1 MQQDFILQKWAVW
14 PPLQADAEQDLA
26 RQGELLASVP
36 KMLKRR
42 LSPLAKIV
50 FCAANECID
59 EHTIIP
65 TVFSST
71 HGELGKSFAMME
83 MLEAG
88 EEISPTAFSLSVHN
102 AIAGLFSIAWQNK
115 LQSTVVAPGEEGLA
129 AAFIEALGL
138 LQEGAEQVLL
148 VFYDEPMLDFYPFA
162 PFKLSAD
169 ESCALALRI
178 AKSGEGQALRMSLL
192 PLTGNDGEQPVQLPA
207 FIRFLS
213 DPQAQLTLKT
223 PQHSWRWEKM
233 LNQQVP
239 AANCMVKEKLWHN
252 NCAKGPIINAGCI
265 SNGDPEK

>member
-14 PPLQADAEQDLA
+14 PPLQANAGQDLA

-178 AKSGEGQALRMSLL
+178 AKSGEGQALRMSSL

-207 FIRFLS
+207 FIRFLA

-233 LNQQVP
+233 LNQHSSRG
-239 AANCMVKEKLWHN
+239 KLH
-252 NCAKGPIINAGCI
+252 G
-265 SNGDPEK
+265 

>member
-1 MQQDFILQKWAVW
+1 MYRGCYNVGHDK
-14 PPLQADAEQDLA
+14 
-26 RQGELLASVP
+26 
-36 KMLKRR
+36 
-42 LSPLAKIV
+42 
-50 FCAANECID
+50 
-59 EHTIIP
+59 
-65 TVFSST
+65 
-71 HGELGKSFAMME
+71 
-83 MLEAG
+83 
-88 EEISPTAFSLSVHN
+88 
-102 AIAGLFSIAWQNK
+102 
-115 LQSTVVAPGEEGLA
+115 PGEEDHLVERIACAA

-207 FIRFLS
+207 FIRFLA

-233 LNQQVP
+233 LNQ
-239 AANCMVKEKLWHN
+239 NSSRGKLH
-252 NCAKGPIINAGCI
+252 G
-265 SNGDPEK
+265 